1 MDVTAN
7 PPSPAEPP
15 RQERLYPFV
24 VRNVTSEQFQVVLD
38 FARNGPLTTARASV
52 LTVLPT
58 TATRAGT

>member
-1 MDVTAN
+1 M
-7 PPSPAEPP
+7 
-15 RQERLYPFV
+15 
-24 VRNVTSEQFQVVLD
+24 RNVTSEQFQVVLD